1 MLIFSINPIKLQN
14 PVRKIEAFLAKDS
27 TLKDTAQR
35 AVSHYARAICF
46 MKHKDVFNVQAMDF
60 DAFSKSLGLTVPPK
74 IRFLNRMKKNGNWGD
89 GSGQPPELGGP
100 KINKKTYFDNDN
112 QKLDKSDPEDDDVDG
127 VKFSKSSSQKFD
139 LSDSDNDEDFL
150 QSKRRNHDIEMP
162 ANIGNLNPLESSRK
176 KKVVSKAAA
185 VKKLLKKKIVPNKK
199 IVFDEEGEVIEQGKE
214 KRSELA
220 KQYEN
225 EDEGG
230 IGKSFHLLNF
240 TWCYFLN

>member
-1 MLIFSINPIKLQN
+1 MQN
-14 PVRKIEAFLAKDS
+14 PVRKIEAFLARDP

-35 AVSHYARAICF
+35 AVSHYARAIFF
-46 MKHKDVFNVQAMDF
+46 MKHKDVFNVQALDF
-60 DAFSKSLGLTVPPK
+60 DAYSKSLGLTVPPK

-100 KINKKTYFDNDN
+100 KVNKKTYFDKDDQN
-112 QKLDKSDPEDDDVDG
+112 LDKSDPEDVDG
-127 VKFSKSSSQKFD
+127 VKFSKPPGQKFD
-139 LSDSDNDEDFL
+139 VSDSDDEEDFL

-162 ANIGNLNPLESSRK
+162 ANIGSLDPLEGVRK

-230 IGKSFHLLNF
+230 IGKPLYLLKLV
-240 TWCYFLN
+240 WCYF